1 MMTFLESLIIKV
13 IIISSGKNWD
23 IEACRTASMK
33 TLKTM
38 NTSTNYHR
46 LMMIKVKGMTTK
58 SKMIM
63 IESIT
68 TLPIGKPI
76 QPVRKLQTNI
86 YRIKEQCDHT
96 MMTVMTQKMTNISPR
111 TLNIEPKLHRTLEIK
126 DKAPVIVVP

>member
-1 MMTFLESLIIKV
+1 
-13 IIISSGKNWD
+13 
-23 IEACRTASMK
+23 
-33 TLKTM
+33 
-38 NTSTNYHR
+38 
-46 LMMIKVKGMTTK
+46 
-58 SKMIM
+58 M

-111 TLNIEPKLHRTLEIK
+111 TLNIEAKLHRTLEIK